1 MILRLLANRGQQ
13 MTGSWNGTLIENNI
27 WIDCERLLKL
37 RKYAK
42 ILFKHLKSRKSLIY
56 FLFVASAKK
65 LAGYLPGPYL
75 LRTCSVPTLT
85 LLKIFKFVE
94 GNGLFD

>member
-42 ILFKHLKSRKSLIY
+42 ILF
-56 FLFVASAKK
+56 
-65 LAGYLPGPYL
+65 
-75 LRTCSVPTLT
+75 
-85 LLKIFKFVE
+85 
-94 GNGLFD
+94 